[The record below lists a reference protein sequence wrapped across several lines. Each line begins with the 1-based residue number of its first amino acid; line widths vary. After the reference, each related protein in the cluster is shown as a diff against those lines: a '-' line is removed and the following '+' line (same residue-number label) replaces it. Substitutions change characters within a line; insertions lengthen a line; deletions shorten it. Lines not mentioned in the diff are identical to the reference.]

1 MRFKLVIGLGSLW
14 LFSSLCHA
22 HTLGAATHNT
32 EASVSRFAVTCHPD
46 DNGSTD
52 KYSAQ
57 IKYNSSLP
65 VGLRLTVTKVGADG
79 GVSVDATQ
87 SGVFSPWIF
96 NKGGNGPYQLTVTK
110 IKRGDASAVGKIP
123 FTIEHHCNAA
133 NGGHTGQTDSVNIS
147 PPGQDDGNPT
157 PPPVPPVTPVNPGQ
171 PPVGTPGFVGTLT
184 SQFQTRTYQV
194 TCAAKKIKKASVPT
208 DRYRF
213 WIRGETKTSPY
224 QVQMKVT
231 KGGEGVEIVDPI
243 NTDKLFSAQGL
254 LVEGDGTYTLEIGKY
269 SEDGNTAGNHAFSV
283 KHECLSQDG
292 MRTVTGKAK
301 RLP

>member
-1 MRFKLVIGLGSLW
+1 MRFKIIIGLGSLL
-14 LFSSLCHA
+14 LFSSLCTA
-22 HTLGAATHNT
+22 HTLGSATKNT
-32 EASVSRFAVTCHPD
+32 EASISRFAVTCFD
-46 DNGSTD
+46 DGNGAND
-52 KYSAQ
+52 KYSVQ
-57 IKYNSSLP
+57 IKYNSTLP
-65 VGLRLTVTKVGADG
+65 VGLRLTVTKVGAGG
-79 GVSVDATQ
+79 GVTVDATR

-110 IKRGDASAVGKIP
+110 IKQGDASALGRIP
-123 FTIEHHCNAA
+123 FTIEHHCTAA
-133 NGGHTGQTDSVNIS
+133 NGAHTGTSDTVDIS

-213 WIRGETKTSPY
+213 WIMGATKTSPY
-224 QVQMKVT
+224 QVQMRVT
-231 KGGEGVEIVDPI
+231 KGEETVEIVDDT

-254 LVEGDGTYTLEIGKY
+254 LVEGDGIYTLEIGRD

>member
-1 MRFKLVIGLGSLW
+1 MRFKIIIGLGSLL
-14 LFSSLCHA
+14 LFSSLCTA
-22 HTLGAATHNT
+22 HTLGSATKNT
-32 EASVSRFAVTCHPD
+32 EASISRFAVTCFD
-46 DNGSTD
+46 DGNGAND
-52 KYSAQ
+52 KYSVQ
-57 IKYNSSLP
+57 IKYNSTLP
-65 VGLRLTVTKVGADG
+65 VGLRLTVTKVGAGG
-79 GVSVDATQ
+79 GVTVDATR

-110 IKRGDASAVGKIP
+110 IKQGDASALGRIP
-123 FTIEHHCNAA
+123 FTIEHHCMAA
-133 NGGHTGQTDSVNIS
+133 NGAHTGTSDTVDIS
-147 PPGQDDGNPT
+147 PPGQDDGDPT

-184 SQFQTRTYQV
+184 SQIQTRTYQV

-254 LVEGDGTYTLEIGKY
+254 LVEGDGIYTLEIGRD